1 MGIISGA
8 TIITSLSLFHITL
21 AFFFITN
28 PVTIAEQSLVFIM
41 GESMGM
47 VSDSLFPDNL
57 RIVTT
62 AAPFER
68 SFDHPSAPIS
78 FLGVVFFF
86 LGITDLVSI
95 SMPEEISQY
104 HWGSQAPIRFS
115 LNAALALYSWL
126 FSSTSPMLTSHA
138 SYRAGG
144 WGEGLKN
151 RIVFTW
157 AFIEMMAWFWVFVT
171 LREERQQI
179 AIKHAKRKAAEE
191 DMM

>member
-1 MGIISGA
+1 MGLISGA

-21 AFFFITN
+21 AFFFLTN
-28 PVTIAEQSLVFIM
+28 PITIAEQSLVFIM

-47 VSDSLFPDNL
+47 PY
-57 RIVTT
+57 
-62 AAPFER
+62 ER
-68 SFDHPSAPIS
+68 SFDHQSAPIA
-78 FLGVVFFF
+78 FLGVVFLFM
-86 LGITDLVSI
+86 GITDLISV
-95 SMPEEISQY
+95 SMPEEVSQY
-104 HWGSQAPIRFS
+104 HWGTQAPVRFS
-115 LNAALALYSWL
+115 LSAALALYSWL
-126 FSSTSPMLTSHA
+126 FSSTSPMLSSRA

>member
-47 VSDSLFPDNL
+47 PY
-57 RIVTT
+57 
-62 AAPFER
+62 ER

-78 FLGVVFFF
+78 FLGIVFLF
-86 LGITDLVSI
+86 LGITDLVSV

-104 HWGSQAPIRFS
+104 HWGTQAPIRFS
-115 LNAALALYSWL
+115 LSAGLALYSWL
-126 FSSTSPMLTSHA
+126 FSSVSPMLTSRN
-138 SYRAGG
+138 SYRSGG

-179 AIKHAKRKAAEE
+179 AIKKAQKKAAEE
-191 DMM
+191 DRM